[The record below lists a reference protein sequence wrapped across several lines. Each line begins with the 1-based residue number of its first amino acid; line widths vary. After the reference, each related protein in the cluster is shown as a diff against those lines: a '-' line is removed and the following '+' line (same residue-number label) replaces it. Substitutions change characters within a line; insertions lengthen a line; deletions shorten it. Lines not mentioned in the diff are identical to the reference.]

1 MADDERTHT
10 VTGSHQ
16 RTIVVAD
23 DEPLYADAHSRMLA
37 DRYDVKTVYS
47 GAAALE
53 AVDDSV
59 DVLLVDRRMPSLS
72 GDELLET
79 LAERGATC
87 RTIVVSAI
95 DPSTDALEVKTDGYL
110 TKPVT
115 QRQLADCIER
125 VLE

>member
-59 DVLLVDRRMPSLS
+59 DVLLVDRRMPASRATNCS
-72 GDELLET
+72 RPSQSV
-79 LAERGATC
+79 ARRVER
-87 RTIVVSAI
+87 SWFP
-95 DPSTDALEVKTDGYL
+95 PSTR
-110 TKPVT
+110 P
-115 QRQLADCIER
+115 RMPSR
-125 VLE
+125 